1 MSQTN
6 SREATPTTDFY
17 MIDDDEMLGLETYKM
32 KRDVFKECIEK
43 CDKAL

>member
-1 MSQTN
+1 
-6 SREATPTTDFY
+6 
-17 MIDDDEMLGLETYKM
+17 MIDDDEMMLGLETYKM